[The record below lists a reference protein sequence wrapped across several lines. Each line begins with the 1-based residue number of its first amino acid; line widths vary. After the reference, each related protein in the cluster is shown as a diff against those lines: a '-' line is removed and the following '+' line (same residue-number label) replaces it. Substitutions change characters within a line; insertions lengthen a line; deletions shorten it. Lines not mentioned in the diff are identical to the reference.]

1 MQIITTLFL
10 IKLTFHIPMR
20 IYNNYKSLV
29 FLLISAFS
37 ISSFAQSAKFKVVL
51 DAGHGGHDK
60 GASYNGFIESQI
72 ALNVT
77 LKVGKILDK
86 NSSIDVIYTRDS
98 DVFVELNERA
108 RIASIN
114 SASIFVS
121 IHCNANA
128 NTSAEGYETYVM
140 GMHRNASNLEVA
152 KKENE
157 VVTLEKDY
165 KLKYNGYDPK
175 SPESAIGISLLQEE
189 YLDNSILLASRVQNG
204 MATNFGRKDRRV
216 KQAGFLVLRQ
226 ISMPRILIEM
236 GFISNKREG
245 GYLNSED
252 GQNEVA
258 TGIANAIIS
267 YKNEFYG
274 AGKSEPQIE
283 KYVPQAPEKSNTEQ
297 AVVDKPQNSETKST
311 KTETVAAFDQAIVF
325 KVQIAASGKNLA
337 LTPENFNGLANL
349 SVSNDSGSLYK
360 YMYGNASSYVDA
372 KQNLVEARAKGFEG
386 AYIVAFKDGKKI
398 NLQDAIK

>member
-1 MQIITTLFL
+1 
-10 IKLTFHIPMR
+10 MR
-20 IYNNYKSLV
+20 IFNKYNCFV
-29 FLLISAFS
+29 LIVLTAFP
-37 ISSFAQSAKFKVVL
+37 ISGFAQSTKFKVVL

-60 GASYNGFIESQI
+60 GASYNGFVESNI

-86 NSSIDVIYTRDS
+86 NATIDVIYTRNN

-108 RIASIN
+108 NIAN
-114 SASIFVS
+114 KNNASIFVS
-121 IHCNANA
+121 IHCNANE

-152 KKENE
+152 KKEND

-165 KLKYNGYDPK
+165 KVKYNGYDPK

-189 YLDNSILLASRVQNG
+189 YLSNSISLAKRIQDG
-204 MATNFGRKDRRV
+204 MVTNFGRKDRRV

-226 ISMPRILIEM
+226 ISMPRVLIEI
-236 GFISNKREG
+236 GFVSNKREG
-245 GYLNSED
+245 GYLNSDE
-252 GQNEVA
+252 GQDEIA

-274 AGKSEPQIE
+274 SGKNDTQ
-283 KYVPQAPEKSNTEQ
+283 VEKSVPKTPEVKQ
-297 AVVDKPQNSETKST
+297 AVTENQTVKEEEPT
-311 KTETVAAFDQAIVF
+311 KTETVSSNEGIVF
-325 KVQIAASGKNLA
+325 KVQIAASSKNLE
-337 LTPENFNGLANL
+337 LTPSNFKGLNNL
-349 SVSNDSGSLYK
+349 SVANDSGTLYK
-360 YMYGNASSYVDA
+360 YMYGNASTYNDA
-372 KQNLVEARAKGFEG
+372 KLNLAEAKAKGFEG

-398 NLQDAIK
+398 NLQEALK

>member
-1 MQIITTLFL
+1 MRIFVNYKCLILLLITT
-10 IKLTFHIPMR
+10 
-20 IYNNYKSLV
+20 
-29 FLLISAFS
+29 ISS
-37 ISSFAQSAKFKVVL
+37 GSFAQSSKFKVVL

-60 GASYNGFIESQI
+60 GASYHGFLESQI
-72 ALNVT
+72 ALSVT
-77 LKVGKILDK
+77 LKVGKILEK
-86 NSSIDVIYTRDS
+86 NAGIDVIYTRDT

-108 RIASIN
+108 HIAN
-114 SASIFVS
+114 KNNASIFVS

-152 KKENE
+152 KQENQ
-157 VVTLEKDY
+157 VVTMEKDY
-165 KLKYNGYDPK
+165 KMKYNGYDPK
-175 SPESAIGISLLQEE
+175 SPESALGISLLQEE
-189 YLDNSILLASRVQNG
+189 YLDNSISLASRVQNG

-245 GYLNSED
+245 GYLNSEE
-252 GQNEVA
+252 GQEEVA

-274 AGKSEPQIE
+274 SVKNETQIE
-283 KYVPQAPEKSNTEQ
+283 KNVSKAPEKVEVEKS
-297 AVVDKPQNSETKST
+297 VVEN
-311 KTETVAAFDQAIVF
+311 KTETVVKPSKPEIVVSGNQGVVF
-325 KVQIAASGKNLA
+325 KVQIAASGKNLD
-337 LTPENFNGLANL
+337 LTPQNFKGLTNL
-349 SVSNDSGSLYK
+349 SVSNESGSLYK
-360 YMYGNASSYVDA
+360 YMYGNATTYDDA
-372 KQNLVEARAKGFEG
+372 KQNLAEARAKGFEG

-398 NLQDAIK
+398 NVQDALK